1 MKTIFAF
8 VFGASVG
15 AVVALLFAPKSGSE
29 LRHQIGDEAA
39 ADRIRMQEGYA
50 HAVQGTHDR
59 IDKMQADVQSLVKHQ
74 QDQEASVLVEEDLV
88 EEESV
93 VVEEESE

>member
-1 MKTIFAF
+1 MKTIFSF
-8 VFGASVG
+8 LFGAAVG

-29 LRHQIGDEAA
+29 LRHQIGEEAA

-59 IDKMQADVQSLVKHQ
+59 IDQMHADVQSMMKHQ
-74 QDQEASVLVEEDLV
+74 QDQEASVVVEEEV
-88 EEESV
+88 EESV
-93 VVEEESE
+93 VVEEES